1 MLFLKSSE
9 SVLPFQSSVLSSF
22 LSVFLSG
29 FLPDFHFIDELL
41 VVLLNGVLDKGDEL
55 IEIVSGVVLVG
66 HFEKFDFI

>member
-9 SVLPFQSSVLSSF
+9 SILPFQSSGLSSF

-29 FLPDFHFIDELL
+29 FLPDFHFIDKLS
-41 VVLLNGVLDKGDEL
+41 VILLNGVLDKGDEL